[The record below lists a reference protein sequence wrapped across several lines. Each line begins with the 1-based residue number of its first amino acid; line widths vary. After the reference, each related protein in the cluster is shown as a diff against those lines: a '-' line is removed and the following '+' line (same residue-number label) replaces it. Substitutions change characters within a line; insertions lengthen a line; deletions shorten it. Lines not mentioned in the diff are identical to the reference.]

1 MNEDPGD
8 LSGVVVR
15 RIGER
20 GGIGEEVDQGLK
32 GLQDLLG
39 GQGQVR
45 PDEGEEHAELIEG
58 CQPRDPADRTRRVC
72 THFILCDG
80 SGLLLVLV

>member
-1 MNEDPGD
+1 MDEDPRD

-20 GGIGEEVDQGLK
+20 GGVGEEVDQGLK

-39 GQGQVR
+39 GKGQVR
-45 PDEGEEHAELIEG
+45 PDEGEEHAEVVKG
-58 CQPRDPADRTRRVC
+58 GQPEDRASRTKRGE
-72 THFILCDG
+72 HSLHLG
-80 SGLLLVLV
+80 